1 MASAVIAA
9 VCIVT
14 EAGSA
19 VTGSGSAV
27 TGSGGAVTAVYIA
40 YDEVTEAASSFKTLG
55 KPQKLDGVG
64 PVDNRPSTD

>member
-14 EAGSA
+14 EA
-19 VTGSGSAV
+19 GSAV

-40 YDEVTEAASSFKTLG
+40 YDEVTEAVS
-55 KPQKLDGVG
+55 
-64 PVDNRPSTD
+64 